1 METIQAARPCPSP
14 GLRASTSVVGRPVR
28 GGAFAHRTPSIARE
42 LCRNC
47 ERDHR
52 GADFSTGMVKSR
64 RLRARRNPKRGEEST
79 FEPVFREPC
88 LISQLTRELFSVRF
102 VDLSLY
108 REAARVGIASASASH
123 FSRPFRLSLAVISV
137 VSGPQAV
144 QARLRSRR
152 STRRSSTD
160 RSAIQTRQ
168 DHESAGRRP
177 RRLGR
182 VSCRS

>member
-28 GGAFAHRTPSIARE
+28 GGAFAHRRLAIARN
-42 LCRNC
+42 LCRNY

-52 GADFSTGMVKSR
+52 EADFPPAW
-64 RLRARRNPKRGEEST
+64 LNPVRSGGSKPKPGQEIH

-88 LISQLTRELFSVRF
+88 LISQPTRELFSVRF

-108 REAARVGIASASASH
+108 REAARVGIAFASASH
-123 FSRPFRLSLAVISV
+123 FSLSFRLSRAAISV
-137 VSGPQAV
+137 VSGPRAV

-152 STRRSSTD
+152 STKRSSTD
-160 RSAIQTRQ
+160 QSAIQTRQ